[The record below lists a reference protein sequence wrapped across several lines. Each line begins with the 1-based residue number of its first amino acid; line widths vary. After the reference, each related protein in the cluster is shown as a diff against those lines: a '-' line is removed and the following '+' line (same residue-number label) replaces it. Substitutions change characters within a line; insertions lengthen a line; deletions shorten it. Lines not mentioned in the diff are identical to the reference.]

1 MGASATVTH
10 HQKGE
15 HGLTWSR
22 EKTKKTIQFKK
33 SPSGYSHGPF
43 PVDPMDLRSL
53 FIRLSDPQEAR
64 GQRGGEVVAQGLGQ
78 AMGKRDTFH
87 LK

>member
-15 HGLTWSR
+15 HGTCSDMVQK
-22 EKTKKTIQFKK
+22 EKKRIQFKN

-43 PVDPMDLRSL
+43 PVDPMDPMDPMDPTSGRSSSSGCRIRKRPGASEAARLWLR
-53 FIRLSDPQEAR
+53 AW
-64 GQRGGEVVAQGLGQ
+64 
-78 AMGKRDTFH
+78 
-87 LK
+87 

>member
-22 EKTKKTIQFKK
+22 RKKTIQFKN

-43 PVDPMDLRSL
+43 PVDPMDPTSGRSSSSGCRIRKRPGASEAARLWLRAW
-53 FIRLSDPQEAR
+53 DKPW
-64 GQRGGEVVAQGLGQ
+64 
-78 AMGKRDTFH
+78 GKGTRFT
-87 LK
+87 